1 MSRYD
6 RLLEL
11 STFSEDK
18 LKLLQSK
25 RVLLI
30 GVGGVG
36 QYVATSL
43 ITNGIKHLTIVDFD
57 KVELSNLNRQILL
70 KEEDVGQL
78 KVEVVK
84 RELLRKNSE
93 AEIKAISMKVDEN
106 NIDKLLKDIDVVV
119 DAVDNWTTKLV
130 LGEATAHKVPL
141 LHIGVDGTKGQY
153 CIFDKKSLLDVFDT
167 NIKQEP
173 RDGVMGPM
181 VGTVASMATL
191 HLINFL
197 VGDAPGDTLYYF
209 DSVQLKL
216 GQTKI

>member
-6 RLLEL
+6 RLLQL

-18 LKLLQSK
+18 LKLIQSK

-36 QYVATSL
+36 EYVATSL

-57 KVELSNLNRQILL
+57 IVELSNLNRQILL
-70 KEEDVGQL
+70 KEDDVGQL

-84 RELLRKNSE
+84 RELLKKNSE
-93 AEIKAISMKVDEN
+93 AEINALSMKVDEN
-106 NIDKLLKDIDVVV
+106 NIDKLLQDIDVVV
-119 DAVDNWTTKLV
+119 DAVDNWNTKLV
-130 LGEATAHKVPL
+130 LGKATAHKVPL

-153 CIFDKKSLLDVFDT
+153 CIFNKKSLLDVFDV

-191 HLINFL
+191 HLINYL

-209 DSVQLKL
+209 DYIESKL